1 VNNLKSIKSKV
12 FLNFSSTVLP
22 MAVGLLTIPMLIAGM
37 GIERF
42 GMLSIAW
49 MIVGYF
55 GVLDMGLGRALT
67 QRVAYKIGSGELHH
81 IKALVLV
88 SLSVVL
94 ILGLLSASFV
104 SLFAE
109 KLIYDLF
116 NISTIYLAESL
127 KGVYWVAAT
136 IPLVIISTALFG
148 VLEGQQYFGW
158 TALVRAPLNLLM
170 FVAPLIALQWSA
182 DLDVIFSSLFWVRS
196 VALIALIII
205 VYGSLKIMP
214 KPEFSWQET
223 KLLFSFGGWITVS
236 NIISPVMVYF
246 VRFYIASVLSV
257 SVVAFYTTPVDLLVK
272 FLLVPLALV
281 GVMFAVFSTEWS
293 KHPQRVIE
301 SYKKSVWIILIIMVP
316 FTLLT
321 ILFAKF
327 GLSLW
332 LGSEFAEQSYFITQ
346 IIALGLFM
354 NAMAMVPY
362 ALVQGIGRADITAKF
377 HLAEM
382 PIFVFLLWF
391 FVDSFGLIGAA
402 YAWTIRVTID
412 AILLYWYSF
421 RVIKGVKCVI

>member
-246 VRFYIASVLSV
+246 DRFYIASVLSV

>member
-1 VNNLKSIKSKV
+1 
-12 FLNFSSTVLP
+12 

-246 VRFYIASVLSV
+246 DRFYIASVLSV